1 MKIKETEKMLRYT
14 FSREELLEIG
24 KKLAEA
30 NGRKVQIDCDQKRVV
45 SDFKAQAAK
54 ADSEIG
60 SLSQNISSGYDLR
73 MVKCSVDY
81 NSPCLGKKT
90 ITRLDTFETVE
101 VLEMT
106 QDEMQE
112 ELPLSKS

>member
-1 MKIKETEKMLRYT
+1 MKVRETEKMLRYT
-14 FSREELLEIG
+14 FSQQELLEIG

-30 NGRKVQIDCDQKRVV
+30 NGRKVLIDSHQKRVV

-73 MVKCSVDY
+73 MVKCGIEY
-81 NSPCLGKKT
+81 NSPCPGKKT
-90 ITRLDTFETVE
+90 IVRLDTFQTVE
-101 VLEMT
+101 VLEMDA
-106 QDEMQE
+106 DEMQE

>member
-1 MKIKETEKMLRYT
+1 MKVRETEKMLRYT

-30 NGRKVQIDCDQKRVV
+30 NGRKVQIDSDQKRVV

-73 MVKCSVDY
+73 MVKCVIEY
-81 NSPCLGKKT
+81 NSPIVGQKT
-90 ITRLDTFETVE
+90 IRRLDTFEVVE
-101 VLEMT
+101 TLPM
-106 QDEMQE
+106 DSGEMQE
-112 ELPLSKS
+112 ELSILDR

>member
-30 NGRKVQIDCDQKRVV
+30 NFRKVQIDSDQKRVV
-45 SDFKAQAAK
+45 SDFKVQAAK

-73 MVKCSVDY
+73 MVKCVVEY
-81 NSPCLGKKT
+81 NNPTVGQKT
-90 ITRLDTFETVE
+90 IRRLDTFEVVE
-101 VLEMT
+101 VVQMT
-106 QDEMQE
+106 SGEMQE